1 MEVHSVK
8 IILLTAVTA
17 AVLIYID
24 TIMKKVDAFLEKNQ
38 EEDAVQTSG
47 GESKNCE
54 AEGL

>member
-1 MEVHSVK
+1 MK